1 MVALWV
7 GACEIEK
14 HHVMR
19 ASRRGFVRWLFL
31 RWSKT
36 GYV

>member
-7 GACEIEK
+7 ETYDIEK

-31 RWSKT
+31 CWSKA